1 MLSSNNWKELI
12 NKQEP
17 KKQRFTIKKLTVGV
31 ASVLIG
37 FTFMGASA
45 LADDNVT
52 TNNSQNAV
60 TNTAVTGT
68 NNANAQETTATTDNN
83 ANSTATASNDAATT
97 NTLNVQQ
104 ATSTNINASA
114 LQENKDETS
123 NTESQAEVNNYADL
137 ISALNNKNINTITL
151 TGDINQTG
159 STGWDNI
166 NTNGSARQ
174 VTINGQNHSLKLS
187 SHYLWLTASTGTNTT
202 GWHITFEN
210 FANIQ
215 AANKTYGLL
224 GIDTNDPGKNS
235 VEFKNVTI
243 NASSPITSSQ
253 ANYNVTLTGNNTIN
267 GTLTGNNAV
276 AYAHDLEISGTT
288 TADHLSS
295 DKSTTGATIF
305 SVSGNATIDSGA
317 KLIINSSAKN
327 VAGIKFST
335 PGQLTVQPNANV
347 SMTLGDGQSMAVDN
361 AKEIDLQNGS
371 TLSVDSS
378 MLTTGARASAPVTL
392 DIKGNLG
399 TVDMNI
405 AQDATLSIH
414 RNVTGTSDS
423 PLLSFGPNKGTGD
436 STDTYNLTVN
446 GGTLDLVDAT
456 NSGLWPTTYAGGQY
470 KEGWPGILSMW
481 GTSSQDHVQFNNARL
496 INISRTNATPRGSFL
511 IHLNS
516 AGSRPSSIQI
526 NSADTNYVTPITM
539 TSADGSTHTWNIK
552 YLSTVSQ
559 GGSWAYSF
567 QKLINNNTDYYF
579 HGSNYMNDSENNSVR
594 GNNEVIVIPAHGETG
609 YTHFSGGK
617 YINNDGQAVSLSDGQ
632 NDASQTLNDFINKF
646 SWWSGNVKFGS
657 DLQEVIGTVT
667 YVDDAGKTVA
677 NKNGQSSFT
686 LNFQKANGLS
696 AATLDSA
703 INNNIPTNW
712 KLKPGYTLPGA
723 QTDTFNIKVPIVHA
737 TQTIT
742 PGDPGATPDNTTYKD
757 LFTTRTRTIKVYKTD
772 GTLDHSEK
780 QTVTFGRTGV
790 LNQYTGKIMEG
801 STGPWYVYNTTAK
814 NLTNDKQ
821 GTWDEYSV
829 PTYDGYNLLIN
840 GVKSDTASVPA
851 VNTVAPDTNVTVKVT
866 YQAVEDTNV
875 TYQFF
880 DDTDNK
886 DVGTPVVVSGK
897 PGTTQNT
904 GLRIPA
910 GYKLANGQ
918 NLPTTVMMPTESG
931 APIVIHLVHGT
942 KPVKPGD
949 PGVNPNDDKYKE
961 MFTTV
966 TRKIYQ
972 TKPNAAE
979 QLIDTQEVHFG
990 RNGIEDLVSGKI
1002 TTDPDSTWEAGTIQD
1017 NKFIAGGSSDFAS
1030 EPVEQITNYDSYV
1043 DGVKTTTVP
1052 SASALQNGQPA
1063 NAADVHITY
1072 LESNQTTPIPYDPNS
1087 DQMNRYVT
1095 RTITVYQ
1102 TDDATK
1108 TIKQT
1113 VHFVRGGTGKTAGVK
1128 DGKGNI
1134 SWVEWTA
1141 TWTVANDDNTSTG
1154 KTEGQ
1159 WKEYDVPAVEG
1170 YTSTVDGNDATKVNA
1185 QNVNADTPDANV
1197 TVAYTTAYDPT
1208 DPMINP
1214 NKPADKY
1221 KNMYAHP
1228 TRTIKVVNPLT
1239 NETDTY
1245 SQVVWFGRTMTISTN
1260 PNVGVKYGDWE
1271 LGKVEG
1277 NKFVADPT
1285 APSKWAEFDAPTF
1298 TNYTPNIAKVDAQE
1312 VNATTQDMQVT
1323 ITYTANGPVTPT
1335 ETDAQQYEPSY
1346 RNTTVN
1352 ATDHVD
1358 TGAPTFTKGD
1368 HQVSAPTGT
1377 KFSFSNGNTTMTIND
1392 KKNSNPVTATIN
1404 PTTGAITF
1412 TAPDA
1417 ATEYDVA
1424 VTVTYPDASTDLAV
1438 AKVFVN
1444 KTYDPTKVDPHDPTY
1459 QDMFKTVTRTINVE
1473 NPVTGNVDIHTQQVN
1488 FSRSK
1493 TIDEVTNEVLSYGAW
1508 TPAEGQWAEF
1518 DAPEFSGYTPSQ
1530 AVVAA
1535 ETVTADTADTTVTV
1549 TYKSNNGGNHNPG
1562 TNPQPGDHHNP
1573 GNNDHHNNGGNT
1585 NPGNNGGQPSNTNRG
1600 NGNNAGNNTET
1611 TVNSHN
1617 NAQNNKQALPQTGN
1631 TKNAAAVVGL
1641 GLASLT
1647 ALFGLGGRKKKEN

>member
-1 MLSSNNWKELI
+1 
-12 NKQEP
+12 
-17 KKQRFTIKKLTVGV
+17 
-31 ASVLIG
+31 
-37 FTFMGASA
+37 MGASA

-52 TNNSQNAV
+52 TNNPQNAV

-123 NTESQAEVNNYADL
+123 NTESQAEVNNYTDL

-276 AYAHDLEISGTT
+276 AYEHDLEISGTT

-481 GTSSQDHVQFNNARL
+481 GTSSQDHVQFNNAKL

-511 IHLNS
+511 IHLDS

-686 LNFQKANGLS
+686 LNSQKANGLS

-742 PGDPGATPDNTTYKD
+742 PGDPGVTPDNTTYKD
-757 LFTTRTRTIKVYKTD
+757 LFTTRTRTINVHKTD

-780 QTVTFGRTGV
+780 QTVTFGRTGTLDKV
-790 LNQYTGKIMEG
+790 TTEITVDPA
-801 STGPWYVYNTTAK
+801 SPWYVYNATT
-814 NLTNDKQ
+814 
-821 GTWDEYSV
+821 
-829 PTYDGYNLLIN
+829 
-840 GVKSDTASVPA
+840 
-851 VNTVAPDTNVTVKVT
+851 
-866 YQAVEDTNV
+866 
-875 TYQFF
+875 
-880 DDTDNK
+880 NK
-886 DVGTPVVVSGK
+886 
-897 PGTTQNT
+897 
-904 GLRIPA
+904 
-910 GYKLANGQ
+910 
-918 NLPTTVMMPTESG
+918 
-931 APIVIHLVHGT
+931 
-942 KPVKPGD
+942 
-949 PGVNPNDDKYKE
+949 
-961 MFTTV
+961 
-966 TRKIYQ
+966 
-972 TKPNAAE
+972 
-979 QLIDTQEVHFG
+979 LIDQ
-990 RNGIEDLVSGKI
+990 S
-1002 TTDPDSTWEAGTIQD
+1002 Q
-1017 NKFIAGGSSDFAS
+1017 GS
-1030 EPVEQITNYDSYV
+1030 
-1043 DGVKTTTVP
+1043 
-1052 SASALQNGQPA
+1052 
-1063 NAADVHITY
+1063 
-1072 LESNQTTPIPYDPNS
+1072 
-1087 DQMNRYVT
+1087 
-1095 RTITVYQ
+1095 
-1102 TDDATK
+1102 
-1108 TIKQT
+1108 
-1113 VHFVRGGTGKTAGVK
+1113 
-1128 DGKGNI
+1128 
-1134 SWVEWTA
+1134 
-1141 TWTVANDDNTSTG
+1141 
-1154 KTEGQ
+1154 
-1159 WKEYDVPAVEG
+1159 
-1170 YTSTVDGNDATKVNA
+1170 
-1185 QNVNADTPDANV
+1185 
-1197 TVAYTTAYDPT
+1197 
-1208 DPMINP
+1208 
-1214 NKPADKY
+1214 
-1221 KNMYAHP
+1221 
-1228 TRTIKVVNPLT
+1228 
-1239 NETDTY
+1239 
-1245 SQVVWFGRTMTISTN
+1245 
-1260 PNVGVKYGDWE
+1260 
-1271 LGKVEG
+1271 
-1277 NKFVADPT
+1277 
-1285 APSKWAEFDAPTF
+1285 WAEYDAPTF

-1312 VNATTQDMQVT
+1312 VNATTQDTQVT

-1535 ETVTADTADTTVTV
+1535 ETVTADTTVTV